1 VGDHFWRKGV
11 ADMGL
16 RISTNL
22 PSIAAQR
29 QIGLSQRRAEGSL
42 KSLASGNRFDNPD
55 ESSAEHSIAEAL
67 RGQIRG
73 LRAAENNANNAQSF
87 INVGE
92 GGLNE
97 QNNILIRLRELAVQS
112 ASDTLSD
119 VERGFVQQ
127 EYGELL
133 LEIDRIAETT
143 SFGSNKL
150 LSGGGNTYEFQ
161 VGANKG
167 AANVIS
173 YKASADT
180 RASSLE
186 IDGTSVDDKS
196 NARDALES
204 LDGAISTMGMARAGF
219 GAISSRLDST
229 IANQGVQIENLS
241 AAHSRIA
248 DTDVAKAA
256 SEMYRNQALQQYQ
269 ISVLDQANRFPGS
282 VIRLVG

>member
-1 VGDHFWRKGV
+1 
-11 ADMGL
+11 MGL

>member
-1 VGDHFWRKGV
+1 
-11 ADMGL
+11 MGL

-29 QIGLSQRRAEGSL
+29 QLGLSQRRAEGSL
-42 KSLASGNRFDNPD
+42 KALASGSKFDNPD
-55 ESSAEHSIAEAL
+55 ESSAERSIAEAL

-119 VERGFVQQ
+119 VERGFVQT

-133 LEIDRIAETT
+133 QEIDRIAETT

-150 LSGGGNTYEFQ
+150 LSGDGKTYEFQ

-167 AANVIS
+167 PENVIT

-241 AAHSRIA
+241 AAHSRMA